1 MPYYNIEMNHRVK
14 KRGGGTS
21 VYIHKSLQYKAR
33 KELQLGGDCNS
44 VFIEILKNYIDTKC
58 NLICGCVYRPP
69 FMSLQH
75 FNELLARVLGML
87 QRERKYVYICGD
99 FNVNTLH
106 IDNGSLAKQDFIN
119 LLSSSFFCPLITK
132 PTRVT
137 QNSSTLIDNIYCNIL
152 NIATSCK
159 AGILRT
165 SISDHYAI
173 FCISKKETL
182 SSNKTIIIKR
192 SFCDKYIYSFNN
204 RLRNESWDFVYE
216 TDSTQLTFTG
226 FKEW

>member
-1 MPYYNIEMNHRVK
+1 MYSSRQNLTYLICIRVFTLYYVLNTLN
-14 KRGGGTS
+14 T
-21 VYIHKSLQYKAR
+21 Y
-33 KELQLGGDCNS
+33 
-44 VFIEILKNYIDTKC
+44 FILLYTISIDTKC

-106 IDNGSLAKQDFIN
+106 IDNGGLATQDFIN

-137 QNSSTLIDNIYCNIL
+137 QNSSTLIDNIYCNIP

-159 AGILRT
+159 AGILHT

-182 SSNKTIIIKR
+182 SSSKTIIK
-192 SFCDKYIYSFNN
+192 
-204 RLRNESWDFVYE
+204 NEVFMINIFIV
-216 TDSTQLTFTG
+216 LTIG
-226 FKEW
+226 